1 MQSSNFCRA
10 SIEVTGRRRKLFLI
24 WCASPPR
31 PGAILRAIIVTWK
44 ALASPQNP
52 LCYRTFPKRKLENG
66 PPNQNLPAAD
76 PRWTEA
82 VAAAT
87 RPFSLSPCGAPAP
100 VEPSYHRRDVS
111 EHAVLGEVPGATGYE
126 VQVSQNG
133 DFSTAPIVATSSDPS
148 ATSHVDNTITNG
160 VKRWYR
166 VRSTAGTTNQP
177 NAVKG
182 RWTAPV
188 ISTSGSGTTTYD
200 QVTHSTMWR
209 RGQTVPLGI
218 GQATPAWLAGQTPPL
233 GFGPR
238 RIRT

>member
-1 MQSSNFCRA
+1 M
-10 SIEVTGRRRKLFLI
+10 
-24 WCASPPR
+24 
-31 PGAILRAIIVTWK
+31 
-44 ALASPQNP
+44 ALPTITSPQQI
-52 LCYRTFPKRKLENG
+52 LGGLKQWQKQLE
-66 PPNQNLPAAD
+66 PS
-76 PRWTEA
+76 
-82 VAAAT
+82 V
-87 RPFSLSPCGAPAP
+87 SLP
-100 VEPSYHRRDVS
+100 VEPRPPWNLRITGGTSANTLS
-111 EHAVLGEVPGATGYE
+111 WETVPGATGYE

-148 ATSHVDNTITNG
+148 ATSHVDNTVTNG

-166 VRSTAGTTNQP
+166 VRSTADTTNQP

-182 RWTAPV
+182 RWSAPV
-188 ISTSGSGTTTYD
+188 ISTSGSGVTTYD